1 MRVIITGGTGLIGRA
16 LTRSLSNHGYE
27 IILLSRAPERARD
40 LPQGTRAERWDGRTA
55 AGWGTLA
62 NGAEAIV
69 NLAGEN
75 IAGGRWTPERK
86 RRIRESRIHAGQ
98 AVVEAVQEAAEKPRV
113 VIQASGLGYYGCRE
127 EETITEETPPGDDF
141 LAEVAIEWEASTAP
155 VEARGV
161 RRAVIRTAPVLS
173 TEDGAFPRMIRPFR
187 FFVGGPLGNGEQWFP
202 WIHIADEVGAI
213 RFLMKNS
220 AAQGPFNLTAPN
232 PLRNADF
239 ARALGRVLR
248 RPASLPTP
256 AFALRLLFGEMA
268 SVLLGGQRALPKRLL
283 DLGFSFRF
291 PEAESA
297 MKDLLQ

>member
-1 MRVIITGGTGLIGRA
+1 MRIIITGGTGLIGRA

-75 IAGGRWTPERK
+75 IAGGRWTAERK
-86 RRIRESRIHAGQ
+86 RRIRESRIHAGR

-141 LAEVAIEWEASTAP
+141 LAEVAIEWEASTAA

-248 RPASLPTP
+248 RPAFLPTP

-297 MKDLLQ
+297 MRDLLQ

>member
-1 MRVIITGGTGLIGRA
+1 MRIIITGGTGLIGRA

-55 AGWGTLA
+55 VGWGTLA

-75 IAGGRWTPERK
+75 IAGGRWTAERK
-86 RRIRESRIHAGQ
+86 RRIRESRIHAGR

-113 VIQASGLGYYGCRE
+113 VIQASGLGYYGCRD

-141 LAEVAIEWEASTAP
+141 LAEVAIEWEESTAA

-220 AAQGPFNLTAPN
+220 AAKGAFNLTAPN
-232 PLRNADF
+232 PVRNVEF
-239 ARALGRVLR
+239 ARAVGRVLK
-248 RPASLPTP
+248 RPAFLPTP

-268 SVLLGGQRALPKRLL
+268 TLLLGGQRAAPRRLL

-297 MKDLLQ
+297 MKDLLH